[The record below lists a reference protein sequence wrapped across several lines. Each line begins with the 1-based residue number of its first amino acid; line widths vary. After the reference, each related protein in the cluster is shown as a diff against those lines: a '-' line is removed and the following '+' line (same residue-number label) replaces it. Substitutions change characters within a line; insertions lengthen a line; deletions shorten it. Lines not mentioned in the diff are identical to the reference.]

1 MNIGDEH
8 IRLRELS
15 SLDILDTA
23 REERFDRHTRLVAK
37 IFDMPTVIISLV
49 DADRQWFKS
58 GVGCEIRQTS
68 REESICSEALNLGFL
83 EIPDTFKDAF
93 FRNHPGVKGEP
104 PLRFYAGA
112 VLFGPTG
119 QPLGTL
125 CLNDTV
131 PRRLTATERS
141 LLKDFAQLV
150 QHEMNRDVAHEKNR
164 RSILDATLRD
174 PTTGLPGEALLNDTL
189 ENLIRMSQDEER
201 YLAIIHLWVDNLDMI
216 GQLYGEAARNAVVRT
231 IADRLTAL
239 DERILAAARVSD
251 DRFVLIM
258 PVESGEASVDSA
270 RRVLTRVGEHV
281 TFENRHLRP
290 EISLGTSL
298 YPVDGERADKLMSR
312 ARKAFNHGMSY
323 HRIHFYNLKEE
334 AKANRRLLIEDRL
347 ETALTENQL
356 TLNYQPIFTADG
368 SRVVSFE
375 ALARWNDEELGVV
388 SPGEFVPIAERS
400 ARLSYLLTYY
410 VLRMACAQAQTWRKR
425 SNEEAVHIAV
435 NVPAREFY
443 RPGFVD
449 AVLGVLRD
457 VGLDPSRLILE
468 LTEEGMIQDIEQTI
482 ETMAKLSAAGLQF
495 ALDDF
500 GTGYSSL
507 SHLRRL
513 PVDTLKIDKSFI
525 NDLATN
531 RKELELVTGIIGIAH
546 GRGLKVVAEGVE
558 SAEQQQL
565 LIALGCDKIQGY
577 LLGRPVSPDKIAGIL
592 DERSEDRGNHQLNTG
607 DTNVS
612 GPTVD

>member
-1 MNIGDEH
+1 MRPADEGARLKELHSLNIM
-8 IRLRELS
+8 
-15 SLDILDTA
+15 DTPP
-23 REERFDRHTRLVAK
+23 EERFDRHTRLIAD
-37 IFDMPTVIISLV
+37 IFNVPTVALSLV
-49 DADRQWFKS
+49 GSDRQWFKS
-58 GVGCEIRQTS
+58 AVGCRLRQTT

-112 VLFGPTG
+112 VLYGPTG

-131 PRRLTATERS
+131 PRKLTATERS

-150 QHEMNRDVAHEKNR
+150 QHEMNRDAALENCR
-164 RSILDATLRD
+164 RSIQDATLRD
-174 PTTGLPGEALLNDTL
+174 PTTGLPGEALLTDIL

-216 GQLYGEAARNAVVRT
+216 GQLHGEAARNAVVQT
-231 IADRLTAL
+231 IADRLIAP

-281 TFENRHLRP
+281 TFENHHLRP

-298 YPVDGERADKLMSR
+298 YPADGERADQLMSR

-323 HRIHFYNLKEE
+323 HRIHFYSPNEE
-334 AKANRRLLIEDRL
+334 AKANRRLLIEDHL

-410 VLRMACAQAQTWRKR
+410 VLRMACAQAQTWRKK
-425 SNEEAVHIAV
+425 SNEEAVGISV

-443 RPGFVD
+443 RLGFID
-449 AVLGVLRD
+449 AVLSVLRD
-457 VGLDPSRLILE
+457 VELDPSRLILE
-468 LTEEGMIQDIEQTI
+468 LTEDGMVQDIEQTI
-482 ETMAKLSAAGLQF
+482 ETMTELSAIGVRF

-500 GTGYSSL
+500 GIGYSSL

-546 GRGLKVVAEGVE
+546 GRGLEVVAEGVE
-558 SAEQQQL
+558 SAEQQKL
-565 LIALGCDKIQGY
+565 LIGLGCDKIQGY
-577 LLGRPVSPDKIAGIL
+577 LLGRPVSLDKIPGIL
-592 DERSEDRGNHQLNTG
+592 DERSEDRGTH
-607 DTNVS
+607 
-612 GPTVD
+612 